1 MVALLRFYFRKF
13 TLKSKPSRVFCGYF
27 SETHAPSS
35 RKYVAEQGI
44 VMPNWSNTFW
54 TFWSHSFVFAWEN
67 DLKIWISRVFSP
79 LKDTLLDTFHET
91 RAPTCRKHVS
101 EQAIVISN
109 WSIKFQTF
117 WSHSSVF
124 PLEKQPKNLNFYSFF
139 ASNTPFVGYFEW
151 KTCTYFHKIGS
162 WTRYSDA
169 ILIKNISNFVVAL
182 LRLSSRKTT

>member
-1 MVALLRFYFRKF
+1 MSFFTSNRPFCSYLQWNACTYFQ
-13 TLKSKPSRVFCGYF
+13 
-27 SETHAPSS
+27 
-35 RKYVAEQGI
+35 KYVAEQGI

-91 RAPTCRKHVS
+91 RAPTCRKHVY
-101 EQAIVISN
+101 EQAIVMSN

-139 ASNTPFVGYFEW
+139 
-151 KTCTYFHKIGS
+151 C
-162 WTRYSDA
+162 
-169 ILIKNISNFVVAL
+169 L
-182 LRLSSRKTT
+182 